1 MTLTFFVTSLLIVAS
16 PGTGVLLVLS
26 AGLSHGVRGVFV
38 AAVGCTLGILPHIVL
53 AVSGLA
59 AVLHASDV
67 AFQLLKIAGA
77 GYLLYM
83 AWTTLLERG
92 GMAISVAESVRSNAQ
107 VVRHAMLAN
116 MLNPK
121 LSMFFV
127 AFLPQFIDPA
137 EPNTTNVMLQ
147 LSAVFMAMTFVVF
160 AMYGLFAAAMRD
172 HVISRPKVMAWL
184 RRSFAAAFGALAARL
199 AFTER

>member
-147 LSAVFMAMTFVVF
+147 LSAVFMAMTFAVFVLYGVF
-160 AMYGLFAAAMRD
+160 AAIARE
-172 HVISRPKVMAWL
+172 HIISRPAVLLWM
-184 RRSFAAAFGALAARL
+184 RRSFAAAFVGL
-199 AFTER
+199 AFKLAFS